1 MSWTYIQSQGH
12 ASAGPAAAVS
22 QTFDSVNTKYNVI
35 IVVAQWQGTE
45 TVITSDDQNNAYF
58 PLGNTA
64 TEGSGA
70 NQINT
75 AIFWGIAYI
84 VDAGVGLTPTV
95 SFSDSNATQRYI
107 AIAEFNPGLTFG
119 INIQDLPSFENY
131 SSPSGPTSP
140 SISTLLAN
148 LAELLIVGVYT
159 ASRTQTIQPG
169 WTVLGF
175 NAPNGQSAYFQVMS
189 SVIGNYVAQ
198 PSTISSSTNMAIAC
212 GALVPVNPTNIPPV
226 PTPPYLPLYPPP
238 AYPINMGSP
247 GTTSLQNVLLEIASA
262 KPYFTLLDWNGNP
275 YTASEL
281 LQQGGS
287 SLGTAY
293 WASRNDNWAD
303 ANFWASQAASALL
316 QTPVEYSQTLG
327 TIIWIKNGERF
338 GTLYQIVPPVPS
350 PPNTQIR
357 YLNVMNHVATP
368 TDPIVLVNPK
378 ITGLSLR
385 ITWAKFEPTQGVYDF
400 SYFDTEIE
408 RAIGAG
414 KDFIMLRVLVEQN
427 NAPAWVYQ
435 ISQWATFSSG
445 QLWIYWASP
454 SLRPSLVE
462 ATEDES
468 ATPVRA

>member
-1 MSWTYIQSQGH
+1 
-12 ASAGPAAAVS
+12 
-22 QTFDSVNTKYNVI
+22 
-35 IVVAQWQGTE
+35 
-45 TVITSDDQNNAYF
+45 
-58 PLGNTA
+58 
-64 TEGSGA
+64 
-70 NQINT
+70 
-75 AIFWGIAYI
+75 
-84 VDAGVGLTPTV
+84 
-95 SFSDSNATQRYI
+95 
-107 AIAEFNPGLTFG
+107 
-119 INIQDLPSFENY
+119 
-131 SSPSGPTSP
+131 
-140 SISTLLAN
+140 
-148 LAELLIVGVYT
+148 
-159 ASRTQTIQPG
+159 
-169 WTVLGF
+169 
-175 NAPNGQSAYFQVMS
+175 
-189 SVIGNYVAQ
+189 
-198 PSTISSSTNMAIAC
+198 MAIAC

-293 WASRNDNWAD
+293 WASQNDNWAD

-316 QTPVEYSQTLG
+316 QTSVEYSQTLG

-385 ITWAKFEPTQGVYDF
+385 ITWGELEPTQGIYDF

-445 QLWIYWASP
+445 QLWIYWDPNGMAAKIAMYQALGDRYSGIPQVKVFAVACDTDRTGDWVIPHLGSDVPLWNSLGYSTARNQEACQTYIDASATAFPNQIITLACGRNGNLDVTEDYLCQQLAIENFSQYGKRFAIQKNQLNATVPLPQNSLDDEFHDPSQFQPNDLSRYSP
-454 SLRPSLVE
+454 SRNGYDRMPVQPLVLPG
-462 ATEDES
+462 AKLLQFRWV
-468 ATPVRA
+468 PG